1 MSSHGGSTAGPGNLT
16 AQPCLT
22 DTPVACISM
31 EATPARPWPCRPNL
45 YLKSH
50 TMAVGSS
57 ELSLMQSRR
66 AAPTLPPPPIRRAGI
81 WFGFRMRS
89 TQFCRQPTFIS
100 ITSCFLSLC
109 FHFTFRAAGTPTTER
124 RLAHFFYLSFIQS
137 HVSRLWNLFMYAI
150 P

>member
-1 MSSHGGSTAGPGNLT
+1 MMSSHGASTAGPENLT
-16 AQPCLT
+16 TQPCLT

-31 EATPARPWPCRPNL
+31 EAPPAPWPCRPNL

-57 ELSLMQSRR
+57 ELSLKQSRR
-66 AAPTLPPPPIRRAGI
+66 AAPALPPPPIRRAGI

-109 FHFTFRAAGTPTTER
+109 FHFTFRAAEHPPPNAA
-124 RLAHFFYLSFIQS
+124 LPVSFLSFIQS